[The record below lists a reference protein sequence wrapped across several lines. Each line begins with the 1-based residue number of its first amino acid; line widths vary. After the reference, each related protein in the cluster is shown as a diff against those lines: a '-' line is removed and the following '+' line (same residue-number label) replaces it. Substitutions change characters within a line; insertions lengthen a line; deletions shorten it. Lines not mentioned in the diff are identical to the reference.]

1 MKFAQVN
8 ASIDRQYDSMATAN
22 SLHLAKNLTAQS
34 VRAEIRRQALKS
46 DSAVINKTVNIFED
60 HIHNRNKIVIF
71 FGDFGKIFLAEVG
84 DAIVNSTAV
93 V

>member
-1 MKFAQVN
+1 MQALTGNTTVWL
-8 ASIDRQYDSMATAN
+8 RQIPCIWR
-22 SLHLAKNLTAQS
+22 KNLQLLKQRAQS

-60 HIHNRNKIVIF
+60 HIHTRNKIVIF
-71 FGDFGKIFLAEVG
+71 FGNFGKIFLAEVG